1 MTITNET
8 LVVSTNPRVQK
19 ITETKMTVIVIRDTA
34 PTVQTLVSTGSGQGE

>member
-8 LVVSTNPRVQK
+8 LVVSTSPRVQK
-19 ITETKMTVIVIRDTA
+19 ITETKMVAIVIRDTA